1 MAEDTSTQ
9 LLRNLGFALKEL
21 YFPRMLEIVKAEL
34 FWFRLLKKRT
44 ATLGMEG
51 KTMKVPIQDTWVESF
66 RATTE
71 DGVVARPTI
80 LSGFVAEI
88 PKRIH
93 TATIQFSNIT
103 DQMTRAARASYIR
116 TKTALMD
123 ATASGF
129 SKKMS
134 EVFMGY
140 GRGVLARV
148 NGAPTTAA
156 GVHTITVDD
165 ELSANSGMTFGLK
178 WLRKHMRLQA
188 SVNKT
193 VGDYSLE
200 RGADIQVL
208 SIDTSNLR
216 FTAKGP
222 LGALADNDYLYWEGS
237 KNIVSDG
244 LIGILDDGTVQNL
257 IYTVNRTTNP
267 EYQSYVRSSIAGA
280 NLESVIMRMAN
291 QIRSKVG
298 MNQLKKGSGWVLLTT
313 PGVAQQYF
321 EQMSVDRRIQM
332 QAIKGRSPVFEGGT
346 ESFWVTSPVTGPMQM
361 VTDLDVPTGYM
372 FLFWFSKDIW
382 YLSQLRGPG
391 WYDVGGVLKPVR
403 GTYLVEATY
412 GWPVELVDVRPD
424 LGAKG
429 TGITEA
435 V

>member
-1 MAEDTSTQ
+1 
-9 LLRNLGFALKEL
+9 
-21 YFPRMLEIVKAEL
+21 MLEIVKAEL
-34 FWFRLLKKRT
+34 FWYRMLKKRT

-80 LSGFVAEI
+80 LSGFIAEI
-88 PKRIH
+88 PKRVH
-93 TATIQFSNIT
+93 TASIQFSNLT
-103 DQMTRAARASYIR
+103 DQMTRSARASYIR

-129 SKKMS
+129 SKKMA

-140 GRGVLARV
+140 GRGVLARL
-148 NGAPTTAA
+148 NGNPTLVA
-156 GVHTITVDD
+156 GTEGTFVVDD
-165 ELSANSGMTFGLK
+165 ELTAASGTTFGLK
-178 WLRKHMRLQA
+178 WLRKHMRVQA
-188 SVNKT
+188 SANKD

-200 RGADIQVL
+200 RGTDIQL
-208 SIDTSNLR
+208 TGINASTLTCT
-216 FTAKGP
+216 FKGP
-222 LGALADNDYLYWEGS
+222 IGNLADGDYIFPEGS

-244 LIGILDDGTVQNL
+244 LMGILDDSSLQNI
-257 IYTVNRTTNP
+257 IYNVNRTTYP
-267 EYQSYVRSSIAGA
+267 QYKSVVVSSVAGA
-280 NLESVIMRMAN
+280 NLESTIMRGAN
-291 QIRSKVG
+291 QIRTNIG
-298 MNQLKKGSGWVLLTT
+298 MNQLKKGSGWVILTT

-332 QAIKGRSPVFEGGT
+332 NAVKGKDPVFMGGSAT
-346 ESFWVTSPVTGPMQM
+346 YWITTPVTGPVQM
-361 VTDLDVPTGYM
+361 VTDLDVPTGYL

-382 YLSQLRGPG
+382 YLSQVKDPG

-412 GWPVELVDVRPD
+412 DWAVELVNVRPD
-424 LGAKG
+424 QGAKF

-435 V
+435 T